1 MDSDMRCFMKIK
13 KIISIDIDSKEVDV
27 LMTDGIFELMAY
39 GHPIENI
46 ENQDISMLFG
56 FMCEN
61 IILTEEDIGIS
72 KLEDYYSYELIAK
85 VISKEDCVVAIGGIL
100 IKLDT
105 PIPNDVDINMKV
117 MFSVKRVDII

>member
-1 MDSDMRCFMKIK
+1 MKIK
-13 KIISIDIDSKEVDV
+13 KVISIDIDSKEVDI
-27 LMTDGIFELMAY
+27 LITDGIYELIAY

-46 ENQDISMLFG
+46 ENQDISMLSG

-61 IILTEEDIGIS
+61 IILTDEDISIN
-72 KLEDYYSYELIAK
+72 KLEDYYSYEFIAK
-85 VISKEDCVVAIGGIL
+85 VISKEECIVAIGGIL

-105 PIPNDVDINMKV
+105 PIPNDIEINMRI